1 MVSDYG
7 STSFNLIN
15 MSSQCNFFSSLAQHP
30 STVVLTSMFMN
41 ACSTLILLR
50 RGGNVPECSFVFVCV
65 QCLCVNKITH
75 LNKLCINIH
84 ENFGR
89 GTCNVHLGTSKM
101 DQILFGM
108 KHLLSY
114 PYLDILC
121 ILRLFAICNLAA
133 LHYYCSLD
141 VSSTIIYLFIY
152 ELTVEEK

>member
-108 KHLLSY
+108 IYFLIHIQTY
-114 PYLDILC
+114 YAFFAYLQY
-121 ILRLFAICNLAA
+121 AIQRRYIIIVRQMSAA
-133 LHYYCSLD
+133 L
-141 VSSTIIYLFIY
+141 
-152 ELTVEEK
+152 